1 MMNQVFRRTRTRR
14 LRLLGGH
21 YMSQENMRAMQGL
34 NVSLTRESTFV
45 AKGETYGRNTDF
57 TEGLGTATAP
67 LLYQEAVH

>member
-1 MMNQVFRRTRTRR
+1 
-14 LRLLGGH
+14 
-21 YMSQENMRAMQGL
+21 MRAMQGL